1 MKLSGRL
8 VVGCIG
14 SCALF
19 TALLAPDDAAAM
31 FLGMLA
37 PLIVGVVTVI
47 MVERT
52 TRTDIGQL
60 TARMTVA
67 FVAKVLFYGG
77 YVGVVVGLL
86 DVEPV
91 PFVASFT
98 GYFVVLL
105 FTEALYFKT
114 LFDRTSQKVAGH

>member
-1 MKLSGRL
+1 MKLSGLL
-8 VVGCIG
+8 VVGCVG

-19 TALLAPDDAAAM
+19 TALLAPADASAM

-37 PLIVGVVTVI
+37 PLVVGIGTVI

-52 TRTDIGQL
+52 ARTDVGQL

-77 YVGVVVGLL
+77 YVGVIVGLMQ
-86 DVEPV
+86 VTPV

-98 GYFVVLL
+98 GYFVVLQ
-105 FTEALYFKT
+105 FTEALYFKS
-114 LFDRTSQKVAGH
+114 LFDRTSQNVASH